1 MRCQLLQHP
10 HGNPSNVWPHARH
23 HDSTTEHVRLTMC
36 ELLWMRLPAQLT
48 LERRVGWEVV
58 QRCRGTGRWAGAGA
72 TLSQRYVPAMRACSE
87 RALGSESF
95 KIIFLKGSLSGFY
108 NFTKHKHIHLQM
120 CGRQGF
126 SSQDSDTTQE
136 KGSRP
141 HCKAGTLG
149 SRGIWVGTQ
158 CFSVQ
163 RGPTSAPWVTYAC
176 LSSIPA
182 GTFLEDSKPQSRDG
196 EAV

>member
-1 MRCQLLQHP
+1 
-10 HGNPSNVWPHARH
+10 
-23 HDSTTEHVRLTMC
+23 
-36 ELLWMRLPAQLT
+36 
-48 LERRVGWEVV
+48 
-58 QRCRGTGRWAGAGA
+58 
-72 TLSQRYVPAMRACSE
+72 MRACSE
-87 RALGSESF
+87 RALGSEPF

-141 HCKAGTLG
+141 HCKAGTLV

-163 RGPTSAPWVTYAC
+163 RGPRLLCGSHMPAC
-176 LSSIPA
+176 RLFQPGA
-182 GTFLEDSKPQSRDG
+182 FLEDSKPQSRDG
-196 EAV
+196 EAVKGPPNIHSPFCPQKQTDLASSKPSLTAPVTT